1 MSSRV
6 SKNFLLALVIV
17 AGLFVVAFLMFVI
30 SPLAKNQIPPS
41 FNESHTQA
49 SLLADDIVEIFQGAT
64 DTIVQLQ
71 QKGVAQGHSE
81 LTVVLEEI
89 QNVKTAREKASLLA
103 KELETMAIAVPEVSP
118 DAARQTAIIAISS
131 EAALINKIISYGEDL
146 NQLLSLLKDTYV
158 KGKTDYDKINN
169 LVDQLNAESGQ
180 INEFNAQFVRLMKK
194 FDEYYQE

>member
-6 SKNFLLALVIV
+6 SKKFLLALVIV

-41 FNESHTQA
+41 FNESRTQA